1 MLPCGMNTNTTDRLI
16 TRAEVSRRV
25 GLGRSAIYAM
35 MARGDFPRPYRLS
48 PKAVRWSEAEIEKWI
63 SNLQKSTGAAAA

>member
-1 MLPCGMNTNTTDRLI
+1 M

-35 MARGDFPRPYRLS
+35 MARGDFPRPYKIS
-48 PKAVRWSEAEIEKWI
+48 AKCVRWSEAEIEKWI
-63 SNLQKSTGAAAA
+63 SSLQKATGAAA